1 VQRRNKLIS
10 KLWEQLEL
18 AKAKHSG
25 KDFVVKRYK
34 NVKDL
39 EGNIK
44 SIEKPKRI
52 KPWWFTSSSGALC
65 INVFYGSKVLEL
77 AKAYGAGL
85 VVGTIAGL
93 TDLADG
99 WVARRTGQVSRLGE
113 ILDQFSDLVFEAWV
127 LYLAGSRENGYPA
140 ALLLIYLLR
149 EFWVVTIRRFMAE
162 YQINISSNFFGK
174 LKTNFLMYACIPAFG
189 AFAGVMGPL
198 DEFAWY
204 LGLFGM
210 SLGILFG
217 YIAAWDYTKQFVRGY
232 NEVIK

>member
-1 VQRRNKLIS
+1 MSDPSAFRRDLRKLPNLITLS
-10 KLWEQLEL
+10 R
-18 AKAKHSG
+18 
-25 KDFVVKRYK
+25 VVL
-34 NVKDL
+34 VCVA
-39 EGNIK
+39 I
-44 SIEKPKRI
+44 
-52 KPWWFTSSSGALC
+52 F
-65 INVFYGSKVLEL
+65 FYFKVHPGL
-77 AKAYGAGL
+77 GL

-93 TDLADG
+93 TDLVDG

-113 ILDQFSDLVFEAWV
+113 VLDQFSDLVFEAWV
-127 LYLAGSRENGYPA
+127 LFLATGRDDGYPA
-140 ALLLIYLLR
+140 AILLAYLLR

-162 YQINISSNFFGK
+162 YRINIASNFLGK

-198 DEFAWY
+198 NEFAWY

-232 NEVIK
+232 DEVIR